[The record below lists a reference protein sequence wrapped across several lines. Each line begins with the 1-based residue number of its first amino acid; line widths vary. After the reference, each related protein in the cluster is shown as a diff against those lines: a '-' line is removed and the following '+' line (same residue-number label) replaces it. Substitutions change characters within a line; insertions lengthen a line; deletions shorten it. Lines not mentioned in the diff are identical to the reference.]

1 MTEYIDRNEAIIHF
15 GFMWGDISPTH
26 AEFVDFLK
34 WCKAEDVQPV
44 RRGQWTEPDNFDLGF
59 WQCSQC
65 GFLSEAAAANRLYN
79 YCPNCGAKMEDV
91 DNE

>member
-1 MTEYIDRNEAIIHF
+1 MLTVRECVQIYLTQETFRTV
-15 GFMWGDISPTH
+15 WGENMRFAQNQGAWDCT
-26 AEFVDFLK
+26 
-34 WCKAEDVQPV
+34 PV